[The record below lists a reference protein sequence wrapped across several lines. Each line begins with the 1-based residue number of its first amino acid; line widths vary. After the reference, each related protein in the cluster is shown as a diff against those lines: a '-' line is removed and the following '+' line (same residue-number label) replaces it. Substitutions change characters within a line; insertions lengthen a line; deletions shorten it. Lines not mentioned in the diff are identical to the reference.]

1 MIMSMHIRWLAL
13 AAMLLVAV
21 SNRSQQTLAEGSPQD
36 PPRTQEGLRRPVL
49 VELFTSEGC
58 SSCPPADTLLI
69 RLEQLQPVEG
79 AEIIPLGFHVDY
91 WDHIGWRDR
100 FASADFT
107 QRQWQYAELFDADT
121 VYTPQMVVD
130 GQTEFNGADARRAAA
145 AIAQASQQNNKARVE
160 LKLVTASAKRAIL
173 NAIVSDLASGN
184 GERPELW
191 AAVTE
196 SNLSSQAS
204 KGENS
209 GRRLAHTGVVRQ
221 LRRLATLNSQPDHA
235 KQFEL
240 KIDSDWKQQD
250 LRAVVFVQER
260 SSRRILGA
268 AQLSLD
274 LAR

>member
-1 MIMSMHIRWLAL
+1 MIMRTPILWLAL
-13 AAMLLVAV
+13 AATFPFAV
-21 SNRSQQTLAEGSPQD
+21 SDSGQQTLAEGSRQD
-36 PPRTQEGLRRPVL
+36 APPAQEGQRRPVL

-100 FASADFT
+100 FASADYT
-107 QRQWQYAELFDADT
+107 QRQWQYAEFFKADT

-130 GQTEFNGADARRAAA
+130 GHTEFNGADARHAAA
-145 AIAQASQQNNKARVE
+145 VIAQASQNGKARVE
-160 LKLVTASAKRAIL
+160 LKLLASSAKRATL
-173 NAIVSDLASGN
+173 NAIVSDLVSSN

-191 AAVTE
+191 AAITE

-209 GRRLAHTGVVRQ
+209 GRRLAHTGVVRH
-221 LRRLATLNSQPDHA
+221 LRRLATLGSRPEHA

-240 KIDSDWKQQD
+240 KIDSDWKRQD

-268 AQLSLD
+268 AQLPLD

>member
-1 MIMSMHIRWLAL
+1 MILQTPIRWLAL
-13 AAMLLVAV
+13 AAILLFAV
-21 SNRSQQTLAEGSPQD
+21 SDGSQQTLAEGSPQD
-36 PPRTQEGLRRPVL
+36 LPQTQEGPRRPVL

-107 QRQWQYAELFDADT
+107 QRQWQYAELFKADT

-145 AIAQASQQNNKARVE
+145 AIAQAAQQDGKARVE
-160 LKLVTASAKRAIL
+160 LKLVAASAKRATL
-173 NAIVSDLASGN
+173 NAIVSDLAPTKD
-184 GERPELW
+184 ERPELW
-191 AAVTE
+191 AAITE

-209 GRRLAHTGVVRQ
+209 GRRLAHTGVVRY

-240 KIDSDWKQQD
+240 KIDSDWKRQD

-268 AQLSLD
+268 AQLPLG
-274 LAR
+274 LAP

>member
-1 MIMSMHIRWLAL
+1 MIMRAHIRWLAL
-13 AAMLLVAV
+13 AATLLFAA
-21 SNRSQQTLAEGSPQD
+21 SDGSRQTLAEASPQD
-36 PPRTQEGLRRPVL
+36 PPQTQEGPRRPVL

-69 RLEQLQPVEG
+69 RLEKLQPVAG

-107 QRQWQYAELFDADT
+107 QRQWQYAELFQADT

-130 GQTEFNGADARRAAA
+130 GQAEFNGADARRAAA
-145 AIAQASQQNNKARVE
+145 AIAQASQQNGKARVE
-160 LKLVTASAKRAIL
+160 LKLVAASEKRATL
-173 NAIVSDLASGN
+173 NAIVSGLASGKD
-184 GERPELW
+184 ERPELW
-191 AAVTE
+191 AAITE

-209 GRRLAHTGVVRQ
+209 GRRLAHTGVVRY
-221 LRRLATLNSQPDHA
+221 LRRLATLNSQTEHA

-240 KIDSDWKQQD
+240 KIDSDWKRQD

-268 AQLSLD
+268 AQLPLGQ
-274 LAR
+274 AR